1 MNCESQQ
8 EQTRAL
14 MVLRAAREAWERMAP
29 LRENR
34 RRFLRFTYGDQWTD
48 PVRLP
53 SGQVMT
59 EEAAAVKSGR
69 QPLTNN
75 LIRRMVKAIVGRFRM
90 ERAER
95 AESSGS
101 AAIDTEGF
109 NRLDELDARTLE
121 EFLISGMAIHRVCR
135 EKRPGGCGAWA
146 DNISPDRFFVN
157 SVTDVRGCD
166 MELTGC
172 LRDMS
177 MGELIMRYSFGSA
190 KRARQLKKL
199 YGSMLSTESV
209 LSPASEG
216 GDVAS
221 FTMAPPGRCRV
232 IEVWTL
238 ECSERV
244 RCHDP
249 LTSTLSFISPEE
261 TAKLKR
267 TNNRRRRDK
276 LPQIE
281 SRWEVATLWRC
292 RCLAPD
298 GTILDSYDSPLADG
312 SLPYS
317 IKLYPLVGG
326 EIHSLVEDV
335 IDQQKYVN
343 RLISML
349 DHIMSVSAKGVL
361 LFPDQCLTRRQ
372 LDPERNER
380 ERREIAD
387 AWAQP
392 GSFITYHAH
401 ENHEPRQIS
410 TNATDIGAR
419 EMLQTQI
426 QLFEDI
432 SGVNASLM
440 GKAVSGAVGAQ
451 RYESEVRNSAIS
463 ILDLMRTFSDF
474 VDLRNQKLLL
484 C

>member
-1 MNCESQQ
+1 
-8 EQTRAL
+8 

-29 LRENR
+29 LRERR
-34 RRFLRFTYGDQWTD
+34 RRFRRFTYGDQWSD

-53 SGQVMT
+53 SGEVMT

-75 LIRRMVKAIVGRFRM
+75 LIRRMVKAIIGRFRM
-90 ERAER
+90 E
-95 AESSGS
+95 SNQSDIS
-101 AAIDTEGF
+101 AAVDPEGF

-135 EKRPGGCGAWA
+135 EKRPAGSGAWA
-146 DNISPDRFFVN
+146 DNISPDRFFIN
-157 SVTDVRGCD
+157 TIEDVRGCD
-166 MELTGC
+166 MELVGC

-190 KRARQLKKL
+190 KRAALLKKL
-199 YGSMLSTESV
+199 YSAMLSSDSV
-209 LSPASEG
+209 LSPTTEG

-221 FTMAPPGRCRV
+221 FSTARPGRCRV

-238 ECSERV
+238 ECTERL

-249 LTSTLSFISPEE
+249 LTSTIYFPAADEAQRI
-261 TAKLKR
+261 KR
-267 TNNRRRRDK
+267 INSRRRRAK

-281 SRWEVATLWRC
+281 SRWEVATLWHC
-292 RCLAPD
+292 RCVAPD
-298 GTILDSYDSPLADG
+298 GTLLDSYDSPLTDR
-312 SLPYS
+312 SLPFS

-440 GKAVSGAVGAQ
+440 GKAAGGAVGAQ

-463 ILDLMRTFSDF
+463 ILDLMRTFADF
-474 VDLRNQKLLL
+474 VDLRNKKLQL

>member
-1 MNCESQQ
+1 MDNTQQ
-8 EQTRAL
+8 EHTRAL
-14 MVLRAAREAWERMAP
+14 MVLRAAREAWDRMAP
-29 LRENR
+29 LRERR
-34 RRFLRFTYGDQWTD
+34 RRFRRFTYGDQWGD

-53 SGQVMT
+53 SGDVLT
-59 EEAAAVKSGR
+59 EEQAAVKTGR

-90 ERAER
+90 ERS
-95 AESSGS
+95 ESSQ
-101 AAIDTEGF
+101 ATPQDF
-109 NRLDELDARTLE
+109 NCLDELDARTLE

-135 EKRPGGCGAWA
+135 EKRPGGNGAWA
-146 DNISPDRFFVN
+146 DNISPDRFFIN
-157 SVTDVRGCD
+157 AVTDVRGCD
-166 MELTGC
+166 MELVGC

-177 MGELIMRYSFGSA
+177 MGELIMRYSFGSS
-190 KRARQLKKL
+190 KRAQQLKKL
-199 YGSMLSTESV
+199 YSTMLSAESV
-209 LSPASEG
+209 LSPSTDG

-221 FTMAPPGRCRV
+221 FSMAQPGRCRV

-238 ECSERV
+238 ECRERL

-249 LTSTLSFISPEE
+249 LSSTISFLPVSEA
-261 TAKLKR
+261 AKLKR
-267 TNNRRRRDK
+267 TNGRRRREK

-281 SRWEVATLWRC
+281 FRWEVATLWHC
-292 RCLAPD
+292 RCMAPD
-298 GTILDSYDSPLADG
+298 GTVLDSFDSPLADG

-432 SGVNASLM
+432 SGVNSSLM
-440 GKAVSGAVGAQ
+440 GKAVSGAVGAE
-451 RYESEVRNSAIS
+451 RYESELRNSAVS
-463 ILDLMRTFSDF
+463 ILDLMRTFADF
-474 VDLRNQKLLL
+474 TKRRDAKLRL